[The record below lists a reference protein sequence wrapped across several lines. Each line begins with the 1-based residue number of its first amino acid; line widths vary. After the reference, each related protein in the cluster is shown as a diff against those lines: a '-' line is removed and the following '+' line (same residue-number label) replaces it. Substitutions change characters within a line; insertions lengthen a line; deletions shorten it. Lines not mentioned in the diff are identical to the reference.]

1 MVMEPNV
8 VIKTGFGCTLMPKRT
23 LTISSLSLSHIFMV
37 MGGEVDRRFKYVAV
51 MFDAR
56 VC

>member
-37 MGGEVDRRFKYVAV
+37 MGGEVDRRFKYVV
-51 MFDAR
+51 FDAR